1 MASWP
6 RSAVLERATSYCD
19 EKELV
24 SEHFLAVD
32 DAGALKDCDVAD
44 KELKLDDQAQHAAHG
59 DKERQKDDNI

>member
-44 KELKLDDQAQHAAHG
+44 KELKLDD
-59 DKERQKDDNI
+59 